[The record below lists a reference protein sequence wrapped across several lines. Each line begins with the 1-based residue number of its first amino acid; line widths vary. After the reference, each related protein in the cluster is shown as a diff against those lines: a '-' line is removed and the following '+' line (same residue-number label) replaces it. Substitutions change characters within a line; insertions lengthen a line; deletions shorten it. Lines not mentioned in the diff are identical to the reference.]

1 LLSCDYC
8 TNLQLYSR
16 WQEYLCTT
24 GVPMLTLLGANDV
37 FAKAG
42 TEAFPRGVKY
52 LVVGLVDLGNFALEN
67 NVEYYAEQFDKFLY
81 PRLPEV

>member
-1 LLSCDYC
+1 MARVP
-8 TNLQLYSR
+8 LYD
-16 WQEYLCTT
+16 CTT